1 MTGRGF
7 GRHSRPPRSTR
18 GVLAGADLTSV
29 ALRAGRG
36 DEDALTVLVERTIG
50 DVRRYCAHMLGVGDA
65 DDLTQLTYL
74 RAMRSL
80 PSYRGDSTARTWLIG
95 IARHVCLDEL
105 RSRQRRERLASRL
118 QAERPA
124 PPLVAD
130 TTSVEIREAIARLS
144 PQRREAFVLTQLLG
158 FGYEESA
165 EIVGCPTGTIRS
177 RVARA
182 RVDMIGDLSAVP
194 DAATS

>member
-1 MTGRGF
+1 MDQ
-7 GRHSRPPRSTR
+7 
-18 GVLAGADLTSV
+18 ADLTSI

-36 DEDALTVLVERTIG
+36 DEEALAVLVERTIV
-50 DVRRYCAHMLGVGDA
+50 DVRRYCAHMMGTHDA
-65 DDLTQLTYL
+65 DDLTQLTFL

-105 RSRQRRERLASRL
+105 RSRQRRDRLVSRL
-118 QAERPA
+118 RAERTA
-124 PPLVAD
+124 PSIAAD
-130 TTSVEIREAIARLS
+130 TATVEVLEAVARLS

-165 EIVGCPTGTIRS
+165 DIVGCPTGTIRS

-182 RVDMIGDLSAVP
+182 RMDMIGDLSVAP